1 MAEACKPV
9 EGFEAFAGGQTAV
22 SNAVKNT
29 WLGPVAAKVVALD
42 RLAALNAPRNA
53 WLRHIGL
60 WRDLKGLRA
69 AKRQSG
75 TP

>member
-42 RLAALNAPRNA
+42 RLAGRF
-53 WLRHIGL
+53 RS
-60 WRDLKGLRA
+60 LKA
-69 AKRQSG
+69 SKRQ
-75 TP
+75 P